1 MVNHFNPAEVDGRSL
16 LAWTIRVLREHG
28 IKPRKRLSQNF
39 VVDPSLIREILSH
52 VDPGERVLEVGCG
65 IGTLSKAIL
74 EKAHTLLCIELDHRL
89 CEVAEE
95 VVDEHRFVIVNGDA
109 RELPYAQR
117 TVVSNLPYH
126 VTSDILVKI
135 SKENSVTKAVLT
147 VQKEVAERLLARPG
161 SKSYGRLT
169 VLVGTLFRVEKGGTY
184 PPRSFYPR
192 PQVYHQV
199 VVLTRRSN
207 YTSEVGALEK
217 LTRIFFSQ
225 RRRLV
230 EKILAEALGVR
241 AEELGHL
248 KYRIAGKRVS
258 TIDPELWFELSRTL
272 AERGVL

>member
-161 SKSYGRLT
+161 SKSYGRL
-169 VLVGTLFRVEKGGTY
+169 
-184 PPRSFYPR
+184 
-192 PQVYHQV
+192 
-199 VVLTRRSN
+199 
-207 YTSEVGALEK
+207 
-217 LTRIFFSQ
+217 
-225 RRRLV
+225 
-230 EKILAEALGVR
+230 
-241 AEELGHL
+241 
-248 KYRIAGKRVS
+248 
-258 TIDPELWFELSRTL
+258 
-272 AERGVL
+272 